1 MKRLKYLIL
10 LGFLLITALVFANP
24 FNTSMRMDMGG
35 SVSESESETRFVDSA
50 GNYFVDSAGNYA
62 IQSNDGIN
70 YDNAEAAG
78 IGINSLIF
86 VEELGRFIGVGAS
99 QAAVVP

>member
-35 SVSESESETRFVDSA
+35 SVSVSESDPETRFVDSE
-50 GNYFVDSAGNYA
+50 GNYFVDSEGNYLT
-62 IQSNDGIN
+62 G
-70 YDNAEAAG
+70 AE
-78 IGINSLIF
+78 
-86 VEELGRFIGVGAS
+86 E
-99 QAAVVP
+99 